1 MIYKDLFKIY
11 LKLSSKIHDNLSN
24 LRYKYLFATNL
35 KYAYLIILLHLDN
48 RYYFA
53 FTILEIK

>member
-1 MIYKDLFKIY
+1 M
-11 LKLSSKIHDNLSN
+11 HDNFLN
-24 LRYKYLFATNL
+24 LRYKYLFTTNL
-35 KYAYLIILLHLDN
+35 KYAYLIISLHLDN